1 MNLSCLLSLLKEM
14 PSYRQLVDELSIVKG
29 DRKASILDTAKPY
42 LIAALYEELD
52 LPIMVVTGQPESA
65 RKLYEQLRAW
75 CSPSAE
81 LHRLPELDFLPYDS
95 EPGVPL
101 RPSCIVS
108 LSSTSCLMIVLSY
121 RLSAIRRWRG

>member
-52 LPIMVVTGQPESA
+52 LPIMVVSLRVPES
-65 RKLYEQLRAW
+65 
-75 CSPSAE
+75 SMSS
-81 LHRLPELDFLPYDS
+81 F